1 MTKRRSFLKKGFI
14 LLGGTLALPISETL
28 ALPASLEHK
37 KKRRIC
43 VLHTNDF
50 HSHFESFPANH
61 PTWPSQGG
69 ITQLGGLIQEI
80 RKTEENVL
88 LFDCGDIFQGTP
100 YFNFFEGKPEL
111 EWMKNMRYD
120 AGTLGNHD
128 FDLGIDHLAKLRTN
142 NPIPLINCNYN
153 FDDSPLKN
161 LVKKHIVLEKG
172 GIKIGVTGATINLEG
187 LLTTDMYK
195 GIVYSDPISPVQ
207 KEVDHLRNQEKCDL
221 VFVLSHLGYE
231 YTDSKIDDLKL
242 ARNTHGIDAIMG
254 GHTHTFLE
262 KPTIIKNSKGKNV
275 IVNQAG
281 WAGLQLGKL
290 VFEID

>member
-1 MTKRRSFLKKGFI
+1 MTNRRRFIKKGLV
-14 LLGGTLALPISETL
+14 LLGGTLTLPISKIL
-28 ALPASLEHK
+28 ASPTSLENK

-69 ITQLGGLIQEI
+69 INQLGGLIQEI
-80 RKTEENVL
+80 RKTEENVV
-88 LFDCGDIFQGTP
+88 LFDCGDVFQGTP

-111 EWMKNMRYD
+111 EWMKNMGYH

-128 FDLGIDHLAKLRTN
+128 FDLGIEHLAKLRKN
-142 NPIPLINCNYN
+142 NPIPLVNCNYN
-153 FDDSPLKN
+153 FEQSPLKDI
-161 LVKKHIVLEKG
+161 VKKHIIIEKG
-172 GIKIGVTGATINLEG
+172 GIKMGITGASINLEG

-195 GIVYSDPISPVQ
+195 GIVYNDPILPIQ
-207 KEVDHLRNQEKCDL
+207 KEVDYLRNHEKCDL

-231 YTDSKIDDLKL
+231 YSEEKIDDLKL
-242 ARNTHGIDAIMG
+242 AKNTYGIDAIMG

-262 KPTIIKNSKGKNV
+262 KPTTMKNSKGKDV

-281 WAGLQLGKL
+281 WAGLRLGKL